1 MITMY
6 FLYIADVIVLL
17 IRMRSVSEGEIDGMY
32 MDMRGHGPEVTHH
45 TCLDLS
51 GVTSEQLGDVYN
63 ELGNLN
69 IFDITGV

>member
-17 IRMRSVSEGEIDGMY
+17 IRMRSVSEGEIDGVY

-45 TCLDLS
+45 TYLDLS
-51 GVTSEQLGDVYN
+51 GVTSEQLGDVYS
-63 ELGNLN
+63 ESGNLN
-69 IFDITGV
+69 IFEITEV